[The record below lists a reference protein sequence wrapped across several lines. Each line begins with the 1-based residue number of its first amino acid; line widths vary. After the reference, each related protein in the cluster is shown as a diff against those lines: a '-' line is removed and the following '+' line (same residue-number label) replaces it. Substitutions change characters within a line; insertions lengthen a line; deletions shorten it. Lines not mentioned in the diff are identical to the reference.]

1 MLVILGYIVVIATVL
16 GGFLMA
22 GGHLGALFQP
32 AEFLIIGGAG
42 IGSFIVGNN
51 AKAIKATLRALP
63 LLFRSAKYSK
73 ARYMDLM
80 TLLFRLMVK
89 SRQQGMLS
97 LERDV
102 ENPAESD
109 IFKQYPRI
117 LNDASLV
124 DFITDYLRLMI
135 SGNMNAFEIEAL
147 MDVEIDTFEEEC
159 DIPANS
165 INLLGD
171 SLPAFGIVAAVLGM
185 VHALGSVDRPAVD
198 LGVLIAQ
205 AMVGTLLGILL
216 AYAFISPLASLLRLK
231 KTETVKVLQCIKITL
246 LSNLHGYAPQIAI
259 EFGRKSLFT
268 TERPS
273 FLELE
278 NHVKQAR
285 GLSKAAAQDGVQEA
299 A

>member
-1 MLVILGYIVVIATVL
+1 
-16 GGFLMA
+16 
-22 GGHLGALFQP
+22 
-32 AEFLIIGGAG
+32 
-42 IGSFIVGNN
+42 
-51 AKAIKATLRALP
+51 
-63 LLFRSAKYSK
+63 
-73 ARYMDLM
+73 M

-117 LNDASLV
+117 LNDPSLL

-159 DIPANS
+159 EIPANS

-171 SLPAFGIVAAVLGM
+171 SLPAFGIVAVVLGM
-185 VHALGSVDRPAVD
+185 VHALGVVDRPVVE

-205 AMVGTLLGILL
+205 AMVGILL
-216 AYAFISPLASLLRLK
+216 SYVFISPLASLLRLK

-246 LSNLHGYAPQIAI
+246 LSNLHGYAPKISI

-285 GLSKAAAQDGVQEA
+285 GLNKAAAQDGVQEA